1 MILII
6 KGTVRDGPT
15 GGFGG
20 QLIANKYTW
29 LDKTRG
35 VSIRDFSAFD
45 EQCPTLT
52 ASCWPRLSKTESTA
66 EKADFSKKER
76 KENSA
81 IKMHEISFLDLIN
94 NDEEEVKYYSDK
106 ISYSTLI
113 STDVTPVTQVVQKP
127 KTSTLIL
134 PGKVI
139 TVTKFLGNS
148 APSVTLAS
156 PISSAKPLISTKSNT
171 QLQASSAIESKV
183 ETHVK
188 DESLNAMKLLNFMD
202 LDVSEEL
209 NSDDNVTLN
218 NDNPPRASTK
228 SQQLTSSSN
237 TISSITKPSSSLS
250 SGSFSSLSQLNS
262 PLADIGYNS
271 QRHKIMVD
279 LSNIASSFAKAD
291 IADDVEAVNPIS
303 VSASIEQKSISQEEE
318 AITTSVE
325 DAFAQKTF
333 TVAAVP
339 TAYTYDVVNN
349 NLIPLF

>member
-6 KGTVRDGPT
+6 QGTVRDGPT

-20 QLIANKYTW
+20 QLIANKYAW

-66 EKADFSKKER
+66 EKADFFKKER

-81 IKMHEISFLDLIN
+81 IKMHKISFLDLIN
-94 NDEEEVKYYSDK
+94 NNEEEEVKHYSDK

-113 STDVTPVTQVVQKP
+113 FTDVTPVTQVVQKP
-127 KTSTLIL
+127 KTSTVIL

-139 TVTKFLGNS
+139 TVTKFFGNS
-148 APSVTLAS
+148 APSFTLAS
-156 PISSAKPLISTKSNT
+156 PISSAKPIISTKSTT
-171 QLQASSAIESKV
+171 QPQASSAIESKIA
-183 ETHVK
+183 THVK

-218 NDNPPRASTK
+218 NDDPTAASIK
-228 SQQLTSSSN
+228 SKLTSSSN
-237 TISSITKPSSSLS
+237 TISSITESKPSSPLA

-262 PLADIGYNS
+262 PLDADIGYNS
-271 QRHKIMVD
+271 QRHKIMED
-279 LSNIASSFAKAD
+279 LSNIASSSAKANND
-291 IADDVEAVNPIS
+291 EVVDPIS
-303 VSASIEQKSISQEEE
+303 VSASIEQKSINQEEE

-325 DAFAQKTF
+325 DDFAQKTF